1 MSRGQEGVV
10 DLLGKGGGDT
20 GLLSYFF
27 VKIVEL
33 TKPST
38 DFIADID
45 RGNLNPV
52 DLNHS
57 QLTANSFTSPGGA
70 TISKSVILISTS
82 LSPLSSPWEKSSRLP
97 V

>member
-10 DLLGKGGGDT
+10 DLLWEGTRDI
-20 GLLSYFF
+20 GLLPYFF

-38 DFIADID
+38 DFIADVD
-45 RGNLNPV
+45 SRDLHPV
-52 DLNHS
+52 HLHYPW
-57 QLTANSFTSPGGA
+57 LTANSFTYPGGA

-82 LSPLSSPWEKSSRLP
+82 LSPLRSPCEKSSRLP
-97 V
+97 D